1 MRRLLAHRF
10 SLPLATAALG
20 VGIVTA
26 SSSILNNHP
35 QRRPIFTSHCAPKIN
50 KPAEAMSEENIPG
63 LYSQDKLRSMSIN
76 ITGMRIPYHGKN
88 ESFTEDQLVAREPF
102 SQFNNWFERAAITE
116 GIEEPNAMC
125 LATATKDGKP
135 SCRMVLLK
143 GYGIDGFKFF
153 TNYCSR
159 KGRELEENPWVSLN
173 FYWEPMKRCIR
184 VEGRVERLSVEES
197 TEYFHS
203 RPISSQVG
211 AAISPQSQ
219 PVPGREFLLEK
230 EKELLANVGENK
242 CVDKPETWG
251 GFVVIPDVIEFWQG
265 QTNRI
270 HDRIR
275 FRKRAPGECPDNV
288 LVHEGENGWV
298 FERLAP

>member
-1 MRRLLAHRF
+1 MHFTNSPFLFSYKQAISKTTTGNPRFLRSFLLLSWKMRRLLAHRF

-76 ITGMRIPYHGKN
+76 ITGRSKFTPNLVTLWYHKIIFLVNSGMRIPYHGKN

-125 LATATKDGKP
+125 LATATKYKYP
-135 SCRMVLLK
+135 LK
-143 GYGIDGFKFF
+143 I
-153 TNYCSR
+153 
-159 KGRELEENPWVSLN
+159 
-173 FYWEPMKRCIR
+173 
-184 VEGRVERLSVEES
+184 
-197 TEYFHS
+197 
-203 RPISSQVG
+203 
-211 AAISPQSQ
+211 
-219 PVPGREFLLEK
+219 
-230 EKELLANVGENK
+230 
-242 CVDKPETWG
+242 
-251 GFVVIPDVIEFWQG
+251 
-265 QTNRI
+265 
-270 HDRIR
+270 
-275 FRKRAPGECPDNV
+275 
-288 LVHEGENGWV
+288 
-298 FERLAP
+298 